1 MIIHYCQTGIDRDDR
16 PEDANAAETLEKAG
30 KRKRNGKAQKN
41 TVDTGNKQT
50 KQTQR
55 LRGKERNGKN
65 EKLFDVPGTVA
76 KDENHPQPSIR
87 IVNQDKVGESEKS
100 ANDRECE
107 QMATNINQNLSTI
120 SDSKSYSEIIHRL
133 VLDQMATLFRVSKKI
148 RK

>member
-1 MIIHYCQTGIDRDDR
+1 M
-16 PEDANAAETLEKAG
+16 
-30 KRKRNGKAQKN
+30 
-41 TVDTGNKQT
+41 
-50 KQTQR
+50 
-55 LRGKERNGKN
+55 
-65 EKLFDVPGTVA
+65 PGTVA